1 MRIQQIMDS
10 KKGYTGFELDGKQ
23 RRQLLQ
29 TLVPVYS
36 DVIAHHVTYKFG
48 VGQESIPTPPKEAFI
63 VGYAND
69 PSGLEAYVVSIN
81 GSTTRPDGKIFHI
94 TWSLDK
100 SKGKKPVQ
108 SNNLLARGYQT
119 IDPIPVKLTPK
130 FFSF

>member
-1 MRIQQIMDS
+1 MQILEA
-10 KKGYTGFELDGKQ
+10 KKGYTGFELDAKQ
-23 RRQLLQ
+23 RRQLLGI
-29 TLVPVYS
+29 LIPKYA
-36 DVIAHHVTYKFG
+36 DVIAHHITYKFG
-48 VGQESIPTPPKEAFI
+48 VGQEATPTAPKEAAI

-81 GSTTRPDGKIFHI
+81 GSITRPDGKIFHV

-108 SNNLLARGYQT
+108 SNNLLAKGYESVAA
-119 IDPIPVKLTPK
+119 IPLILNPK